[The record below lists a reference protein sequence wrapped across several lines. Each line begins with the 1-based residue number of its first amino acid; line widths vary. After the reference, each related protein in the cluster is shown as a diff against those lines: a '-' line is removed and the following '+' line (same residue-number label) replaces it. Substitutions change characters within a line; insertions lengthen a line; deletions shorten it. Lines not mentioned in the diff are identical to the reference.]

1 MRKLLFFALA
11 AIFSIQTQAQS
22 APTIIKEQPAGTAVN
37 YKRISGY
44 MFAITKNKETQQ
56 AEISMFDLEKLAENK
71 EGVGDLVVVTD
82 ADGKTVYIKYAL
94 SYATC
99 LKSDKLNAWIK
110 GTKEG
115 NTITIPSG
123 QFLIYGKA
131 DDGEYGLQVGYM
143 ELIDGKFTPVDGDIK
158 YIIDGNTIK
167 LDGTMVQK
175 DEAGN
180 AKIKILAGY
189 WSDNKLFYCGDALTV
204 GTNDPAGVK
213 SVATDTNKDVVNE
226 TYFDLSGRRLSK
238 IGRGLTIKTVRY
250 TDGTT
255 KSVKVVNTK

>member
-1 MRKLLFFALA
+1 M
-11 AIFSIQTQAQS
+11 
-22 APTIIKEQPAGTAVN
+22 
-37 YKRISGY
+37 
-44 MFAITKNKETQQ
+44 
-56 AEISMFDLEKLAENK
+56 
-71 EGVGDLVVVTD
+71 
-82 ADGKTVYIKYAL
+82 

-189 WSDNKLFYCGDALTV
+189 WSDNRLFYCGDALTV

-226 TYFDLSGRRLSK
+226 TYFDLSGRKLSK
-238 IGRGLTIKTVRY
+238 IGRGLTIKPLDIQTEQQ
-250 TDGTT
+250 
-255 KSVKVVNTK
+255 SL

>member
-1 MRKLLFFALA
+1 
-11 AIFSIQTQAQS
+11 
-22 APTIIKEQPAGTAVN
+22 
-37 YKRISGY
+37 
-44 MFAITKNKETQQ
+44 
-56 AEISMFDLEKLAENK
+56 
-71 EGVGDLVVVTD
+71 
-82 ADGKTVYIKYAL
+82 
-94 SYATC
+94 
-99 LKSDKLNAWIK
+99 
-110 GTKEG
+110 
-115 NTITIPSG
+115 
-123 QFLIYGKA
+123 
-131 DDGEYGLQVGYM
+131 M
-143 ELIDGKFTPVDGDIK
+143 ELINGKFTPVDGDIK

-189 WSDNKLFYCGDALTV
+189 WSDNKFYCGNALTV
-204 GTNDPAGVK
+204 GTNNPAGVK

-226 TYFDLSGRRLSK
+226 TYFNLSGRRLSK